1 MKHETTTHNYSHYP
15 TSWAGCYA
23 LPGVHQLTYNVEQ
36 NVLPNPFC
44 LSLKHRQLLCTHI
57 GKNLIPGTKIKRTD
71 LIKKGIQHE
80 N

>member
-15 TSWAGCYA
+15 TTSRNA
-23 LPGVHQLTYNVEQ
+23 VQ

-44 LSLKHRQLLCTHI
+44 LSLKQRQLLHTHI
-57 GKNLIPGTKIKRTD
+57 GENLIPGTKIKRTD